1 MSGWQ
6 DKLIWV
12 FTVILVAVFTAGIQL
27 DWWL

>member
-1 MSGWQ
+1 MDWQ

-27 DWWL
+27 NWWL